1 MTSGRPDDRT
11 TGRPDDVPTGRPDDA
26 PTGRPDDAPTARPDD
41 APTARPDS
49 FSEDALIRAVG
60 AAHPSPP
67 GMLGIGDDC
76 CVWTPRGPTCLSVDA
91 IAEGRHF
98 AADADPGLVGR
109 KAAAAA
115 ISDLA
120 AMGAVPVGA
129 AVALS
134 CPGRWDAAAIMA
146 GLGGELARHGCPLL
160 GGDTTGADSLV
171 VSVTVW
177 GEGDPAAGGRLLT
190 RGGGSPGDLLV
201 VTGPLG
207 GSLRSGRHL
216 RPEPRLAEG
225 RWLARHGFVHALMDL
240 SDGLAADAP
249 KLAAASGCGVL
260 LLPEQV
266 PVHDDVPPI
275 SDTVTAALCDG
286 EDFELLAAIEP
297 AQWPTLQLAWPF
309 DQPLA
314 VVGWLLPEPGA
325 WMEDRHQRR
334 VPLTLRGFSHTG

>member
-1 MTSGRPDDRT
+1 MLD
-11 TGRPDDVPTGRPDDA
+11 
-26 PTGRPDDAPTARPDD
+26 
-41 APTARPDS
+41 
-49 FSEDALIRAVG
+49 EEALIRAV
-60 AAHPSPP
+60 AAAQPAPP
-67 GMLGIGDDC
+67 GTLGIGDDC

-98 AADADPGLVGR
+98 TADAPPGLVGR

-115 ISDLA
+115 LSDLA

-129 AVALS
+129 VVALS

-146 GLGGELARHGCPLL
+146 GLGEELRRHGCPLL
-160 GGDTTGADSLV
+160 GGDTTGAEALT

-177 GEGDPAAGGRLLT
+177 GEADPEARGRLLT
-190 RGGGSPGDLLV
+190 RAGGQAGDLLV

-216 RPEPRLAEG
+216 TPEPRLAEG
-225 RWLARHGFVHALMDL
+225 RWLARQPFVHALMDL
-240 SDGLAADAP
+240 SDGLASDAP
-249 KLAAASGCGVL
+249 RLAAASGCGCL

-266 PVHDDVPPI
+266 PVHPDVPDL

-286 EDFELLAAIEP
+286 EDFELLAAVEP
-297 AQWPTLQLAWPF
+297 GLWPTLQLAWPF
-309 DQPLA
+309 PSPLA

-325 WMEDRHQRR
+325 WMEDRGQRR
-334 VPLTLRGFSHTG
+334 VPLALRGFSHREG

>member
-1 MTSGRPDDRT
+1 MGLD
-11 TGRPDDVPTGRPDDA
+11 
-26 PTGRPDDAPTARPDD
+26 
-41 APTARPDS
+41 
-49 FSEDALIRAVG
+49 ENALIRAVA
-60 AAHPSPP
+60 AAHPAPA
-67 GMLGIGDDC
+67 GVLGIGDDC

-98 AADADPGLVGR
+98 TADADPRLVGR

-115 ISDLA
+115 LSDLA

-129 AVALS
+129 AVAIS
-134 CPGRWDAAAIMA
+134 CPARWDAQAVMA
-146 GLGGELARHGCPLL
+146 GLGAELMRHGCPLL

-177 GEGDPAAGGRLLT
+177 GEGDPAAGGRLL
-190 RGGGSPGDLLV
+190 RRSGAGPGDLLV
-201 VTGPLG
+201 VSGPLG

-216 RPEPRLAEG
+216 TPEPRLAEG

-249 KLAAASGCGVL
+249 KLAAASGCGCL

-266 PVHDDVPPI
+266 PVHPDVPDF
-275 SDTVTAALCDG
+275 SDTITAALCDG
-286 EDFELLAAIEP
+286 EDYELLAAVE
-297 AQWPTLQLAWPF
+297 ASQWPTLQLAWPF
-309 DQPLA
+309 ANPLS

-334 VPLTLRGFSHTG
+334 VPLAMRGYEHR